1 MPDTPDCSQ
10 CKEITLW
17 CWILGEDIDKVFS
30 IGIENHRVVCDL
42 KVKIREEN
50 LCTLKH
56 IDARALALSKVDI
69 DLNSL
74 NSHVFKN
81 GVDDK
86 RLEAWT
92 QISKLWVSQPSVN
105 RLQIIISLPP
115 DKKDFISIWNV
126 LVSRTMLEKLQG
138 ALLDLI
144 PWIAALY
151 FIIKSLQA
159 SAAQAY
165 ASLLQS
171 GTPDFIVG
179 YISNISTSD
188 NLKSYGDMVNFHA
201 VNFMLISAG
210 IIVALTVL
218 CHLVFAFIFE
228 VP

>member
-1 MPDTPDCSQ
+1 M
-10 CKEITLW
+10 
-17 CWILGEDIDKVFS
+17 
-30 IGIENHRVVCDL
+30 
-42 KVKIREEN
+42 
-50 LCTLKH
+50 
-56 IDARALALSKVDI
+56 
-69 DLNSL
+69 
-74 NSHVFKN
+74 
-81 GVDDK
+81 
-86 RLEAWT
+86 
-92 QISKLWVSQPSVN
+92 
-105 RLQIIISLPP
+105 
-115 DKKDFISIWNV
+115 NV
-126 LVSRTMLEKLQG
+126 LISRTVLEKLQG

-188 NLKSYGDMVNFHA
+188 NLKSYGDMINFHA
-201 VNFMLISAG
+201 ANFMLISAG

-228 VP
+228 VL

>member
-1 MPDTPDCSQ
+1 MDLTISIDWRHGHKSGSFGSSNLPWTDFKLLLGFLLPVSENSALNR
-10 CKEITLW
+10 KFYKLLNPNYSLEIPVWNFL
-17 CWILGEDIDKVFS
+17 IS
-30 IGIENHRVVCDL
+30 RVV
-42 KVKIREEN
+42 
-50 LCTLKH
+50 
-56 IDARALALSKVDI
+56 
-69 DLNSL
+69 
-74 NSHVFKN
+74 
-81 GVDDK
+81 
-86 RLEAWT
+86 
-92 QISKLWVSQPSVN
+92 
-105 RLQIIISLPP
+105 
-115 DKKDFISIWNV
+115 
-126 LVSRTMLEKLQG
+126 LEKLQG

-165 ASLLQS
+165 ASLRQS

-188 NLKSYGDMVNFHA
+188 NLKSYGDMINFHA

-228 VP
+228 VL

>member
-1 MPDTPDCSQ
+1 MP
-10 CKEITLW
+10 EITLL
-17 CWILGEDIDKVFS
+17 CWILGEDLNSVFP
-30 IGIENHRVVCDL
+30 IGIENHKVVGDL

-56 IDARALALSKVDI
+56 IDARVLALSIVDI
-69 DLNSL
+69 DLNEMDTQSL
-74 NSHVFKN
+74 NSHVVED
-81 GVDDK
+81 GVDNFN
-86 RLEAWT
+86 RLDAWT
-92 QISKLWVSQPSVN
+92 QISELWEFQPSTD
-105 RLQIIISLPP
+105 RLQIIIRLPP
-115 DKKDFISIWNV
+115 AKKEFTPIWNV
-126 LVSRTMLEKLQG
+126 LISRTVLEKLQR

-188 NLKSYGDMVNFHA
+188 NLKSYGDMINFHA

-228 VP
+228 VL